1 MPQRSPRPP
10 PGAVIPGTASRT
22 PHLVVA
28 MTQIYGSERARRT
41 ISKGKRLLGQSLD
54 EPARVSKRPLPGES
68 RSSELEPHTQ
78 PPCAGNSRDVNPVSL
93 SQVQRRQT
101 NKQNKTVKQK
111 HEREFMLHRNE
122 LLSSENAS
130 NLAVWVPAGLTT
142 MSKHIRD
149 LDQNSAGTETEK
161 GESRGAIAGRGG
173 RRAQY
178 SGGPPA
184 VRAAGRRPC
193 RWDRG
198 SRLWVPVLLF
208 EVWFL
213 LGGPLPTAANGRS
226 SPSPCAS
233 PARPSPPVYPRLPQH
248 HHSCRLPPTD
258 ASYAPRPARRGSSE
272 PNAYH
277 AAAQPC
283 LSPFRG
289 FGLKAKLPMM
299 ALEGPALLAPASRHI
314 APDADPYTPALLI
327 LHPPAP
333 YPPAWSVP

>member
-1 MPQRSPRPP
+1 
-10 PGAVIPGTASRT
+10 
-22 PHLVVA
+22 

-149 LDQNSAGTETEK
+149 LDQNSAGPRRRRGRAEGQSLA
-161 GESRGAIAGRGG
+161 GEGDAPSTVAGRLRSGQLGG
-173 RRAQY
+173 GLVAGTEAAGFGFLSSCSKSGSRWGDRFQQPLTAAQAPRRAHLRPAPHPQFTHDCP
-178 SGGPPA
+178 SITTPADSLRLTPPTRPA
-184 VRAAGRRPC
+184 QPAG
-193 RWDRG
+193 D
-198 SRLWVPVLLF
+198 
-208 EVWFL
+208 
-213 LGGPLPTAANGRS
+213 
-226 SPSPCAS
+226 
-233 PARPSPPVYPRLPQH
+233 PRNRTH
-248 HHSCRLPPTD
+248 ITLPP
-258 ASYAPRPARRGSSE
+258 
-272 PNAYH
+272 
-277 AAAQPC
+277 
-283 LSPFRG
+283 
-289 FGLKAKLPMM
+289 
-299 ALEGPALLAPASRHI
+299 SR
-314 APDADPYTPALLI
+314 A
-327 LHPPAP
+327 
-333 YPPAWSVP
+333 